1 MEIKCPACE
10 SGYRIPVEKLPPD
23 KESIA
28 FPCPNCSHPLTVQ
41 LKENHDTFQTEMT
54 PPSSDMAL
62 DDNDIDGTL
71 PVNDIEESEN
81 TGTDYL
87 TFSYDASEKPFGFLD
102 EGEQT
107 ALICEPAP
115 ESRKIIRQAL
125 ETSGFHCSEADTT
138 LAALK
143 QMRYHQFDL
152 VVLNETFDAEESE
165 KNPVRIYLSR
175 LPMATRRNIFVVLIN
190 QRFRTMDNM
199 AAFHLSVN
207 QVVHEKHLDQ
217 LEKIIGRGLSDHKAF
232 YTTYHQAEET
242 VGEVNDVM
250 LDRSF

>member
-10 SGYRIPVEKLPPD
+10 SGYRIPAEKLPPD
-23 KESIA
+23 KKAIT

-41 LKENHDTFQTEMT
+41 TNKNQDDFQAEMM
-54 PPSSDMAL
+54 PPSPDMTLA
-62 DDNDIDGTL
+62 DNDIEDNLSVSDAG
-71 PVNDIEESEN
+71 EAEN
-81 TGTDYL
+81 TGTDGL

-107 ALICEPAP
+107 ALICESAP
-115 ESRKIIRQAL
+115 ENRKTIRQSL

-152 VVLNETFDAEESE
+152 VVLNETFDAEEPE

-175 LPMATRRNIFVVLIN
+175 LPMASRRNIFVVLIN
-190 QRFRTMDNM
+190 QRYRTMDNM

-207 QVVHEKHLDQ
+207 QVVHEKNLDQ
-217 LEKIIGRGLSDHKAF
+217 LEKIIGGGLSDHKAF
-232 YTTYHQAEET
+232 YTAYHQAEET
-242 VGEVNDVM
+242 VGEASDAI
-250 LDRSF
+250 LDRRF